1 MWTRAQE
8 ILKKII
14 KYQTCLMDHRIK
26 IKIKIKIKMIQRQIF
41 VYSDHGFQCFQA
53 HRDEIVSM
61 ISNPKIDQVVS
72 SGLGEYRFSISFI

>member
-1 MWTRAQE
+1 MRARAQE
-8 ILKKII
+8 ILIKKFI
-14 KYQTCLMDHRIK
+14 KYQTCFIDHRIK
-26 IKIKIKIKMIQRQIF
+26 MIRQIF
-41 VYSDHGFQCFQA
+41 VCSDHGFQCFQA